1 MNGLLLAA
9 ASAASA
15 ASKASA
21 ARAGHPPFSLSN
33 TLPWTIPVLLLA
45 PLIGLV
51 TLLLGVRTR
60 RATISLS
67 ILTAFVTL
75 VDAVIVAAARF
86 GFTAVK
92 RATYSWINVSIAYT
106 GNTRFQQF
114 EIDIALRITHAV
126 LFLLIGLLI
135 CFLICLASQRPLGR
149 NEPGPIRS
157 QAIALLL
164 LLATV
169 GVLVSGDLAELLAF
183 WLVAGIASYLLI
195 GNRWGGDA
203 AARSGQ
209 IALALP
215 FLGDIA
221 LLCGVALLWSR
232 YGITDI
238 DKLVPMF
245 GRTAGVGLKSTD
257 AIAALLLVAIV
268 ARSALFPLTL
278 AQTAMT
284 DGPPAFTALVAS
296 VWPLLCGY
304 LLFLC
309 LPLFGHVGPQLPRA
323 AGWTLGVAAVA
334 GPALAILILDIRR
347 SMLLAT
353 SGVVALCLL
362 AILYPGAAAAGLTG
376 LVAVSAGRAGMLLA
390 SGWIVSRMRA
400 VDPRLL
406 GEGLRR
412 MRGAT
417 IGLGASGVGVALAA
431 VAASGWRH
439 PSLPWIAVAVAL
451 LLAVAVFCRSWGA
464 VGLGAVPR
472 RRAFEP
478 GRIRDA
484 SQSLVTLV
492 LLCAV
497 VAVIAAVL
505 AFIPIW
511 TEWLA
516 PGRPAPPA
524 PLDQVRWLVPPVL
537 GGAIGLVLL
546 ALRRRQALVLS
557 ARVSALYGRAIALVT
572 ALIQRIW
579 SGAMALVGEVE
590 LRALPNAEGELAG
603 AIRASGAGLA
613 TLPLLGAI
621 AVIAVVVGVVLGVLG
636 LGAGR

>member
-1 MNGLLLAA
+1 MIGPLLAA

-15 ASKASA
+15 ASKATA
-21 ARAGHPPFSLSN
+21 ASAGHPPFTLSS
-33 TLPWTIPVLLLA
+33 TLPWTIPLLVLA

-60 RATISLS
+60 RATISLA
-67 ILTAFVTL
+67 ILTVAVTL
-75 VDAVIVAAARF
+75 VDALLVAAARF
-86 GFTAVK
+86 HMTAVK

-114 EIDIALRITHAV
+114 EIDLALRISHAA
-126 LFLLIGLLI
+126 LFLLIGLLA
-135 CFLICLASQRPLGR
+135 CFLICLVSQRPLGR

-157 QAIALLL
+157 QAGALLL
-164 LLATV
+164 LLATA

-183 WLVAGIASYLLI
+183 WLVAGIGSYLLI

-209 IALALP
+209 VALALP
-215 FLGDIA
+215 FVGDIA
-221 LLCGVALLWSR
+221 LLCAVALLWSR
-232 YGITDI
+232 FGITDI

-268 ARSALFPLTL
+268 ARSALFPLTM

-284 DGPPAFTALVAS
+284 DGPPAFTALVAA

-304 LLFLC
+304 LLYLC
-309 LPLFGHVGPQLPRA
+309 LPLFGHVGPQVPRA

-334 GPALAILILDIRR
+334 GPALAVLTLDIRR

-376 LVAVSAGRAGMLLA
+376 LVAVAAARAGMLLS

-406 GEGLRR
+406 GEGLQR

-417 IGLGASGVGVALAA
+417 LGLGASGVGVSLAA

-439 PSLPWIAVAVAL
+439 PSLPWIAIAVGL
-451 LLAVAVFCRSWGA
+451 LGAVAVFGRSWGA
-464 VGLGAVPR
+464 VALGAIPR

-478 GRIRDA
+478 SRIRDA
-484 SQSLVTLV
+484 SQSLVTLIATA
-492 LLCAV
+492 AV
-497 VAVIAAVL
+497 MSVIAAVL
-505 AFIPIW
+505 AFIPVW
-511 TEWLA
+511 TSWVV
-516 PGRPAPPA
+516 PGRPSPPGV
-524 PLDQVRWLVPPVL
+524 LDQVRWLLPPIL
-537 GGAIGLVLL
+537 GAVFGLLLL
-546 ALRRRQALVLS
+546 AGRRRQTISLS
-557 ARVSALYGRAIALVT
+557 VRAATIYARAMGRVTDAGQRAWSA
-572 ALIQRIW
+572 
-579 SGAMALVGEVE
+579 AMALVGAVE
-590 LRALPNAEGELAG
+590 LRGLPNAEGELVG
-603 AIRASGAGLA
+603 ALRASGASLIA
-613 TLPLLGAI
+613 LPLLGAI
-621 AVIAVVVGVVLGVLG
+621 AVLAVVAGLLLGVLG
-636 LGAGR
+636 LGGGR